1 MNQSIIITPLSQ
13 DDTATPI
20 IIDKNH
26 DIDFPEQSSEDENKH
41 FQDEFLNSSEDEVLE
56 VKE

>member
-13 DDTATPI
+13 DETATQI
-20 IIDKNH
+20 NIDKND
-26 DIDFPEQSSEDENKH
+26 DIDFPEQSSEDENEQ

-56 VKE
+56 VVE